1 VRHFTVAQKRP
12 LTIALLVVGALWL
25 CAWVSVLPGR
35 ADAQTKP
42 TPSATP
48 NTTDFISS
56 PADGSQ
62 LFGVVRIIG
71 SANNATM
78 QQYRLD
84 FLSQADPRAQW
95 QPIASGVAQQVT
107 NGTLGQWDTTK
118 VADGVYQLRLRVTLR
133 NGTVYDAVAKNLTV
147 SNQQPTPLPTIPPP
161 PTATA
166 LPTAGP
172 SPTPIIEQP
181 ATATPNVVGPVIVQP
196 TDVPPA
202 DLKPAPPDSGAVTL
216 SFAAMEGA
224 ACSGGLIAVVAFAIG
239 GSYVV
244 IRSRLRRTGR

>member
-1 VRHFTVAQKRP
+1 MALVA
-12 LTIALLVVGALWL
+12 TSVLWL
-25 CAWVSVLPGR
+25 CVWVSARPGH
-35 ADAQTKP
+35 AAAATT
-42 TPSATP
+42 TPVFTGTP
-48 NTTDFISS
+48 NTTAQITFPTDS
-56 PADGSQ
+56 AQ
-62 LFGVVRIIG
+62 LFGVVRITG
-71 SANNATM
+71 TASNAAM

-84 FLSQADPRAQW
+84 FLAQADPRAQW

-133 NGTVYDAVAKNLTV
+133 NGTVYDEIARNLTV

-161 PTATA
+161 ATATS

-172 SPTPIIEQP
+172 SPSPIIQQP

-196 TDVPPA
+196 TNVPPTA
-202 DLKPAPPDSGAVTL
+202 DTSTVPNSGTVTL

-224 ACSGGLIAVVAFAIG
+224 ACSGGLIAVIAFAIG

-244 IRSRLRRTGR
+244 IRSRLRRAGR